1 MRPDNPWLRVPLA
14 DYEGHMAHVGQAALL
29 DAVFADAL
37 ADHRPRTVAVLGAA
51 GGNGFA
57 RLAAGPVERA
67 VAVDINPGYLEV
79 LQDRYAPQIPGLE
92 IVCGDIC
99 GAGVDFAP
107 VEYVHAALILE
118 YVDPVEAL
126 ARIRHWLVPD
136 GRLGVLIQ
144 LPGGAHVS
152 PSPYSSLSSLAG
164 DMRLYEESELL
175 ELATTAGFARTAR
188 QIHELPGGKRF
199 CALRF
204 RIGAPGP
211 KE

>member
-37 ADHRPRTVAVLGAA
+37 ADLRPRTVAVLGAA

-57 RLAAGPVERA
+57 HMAASPVERA
-67 VAVDINPGYLEV
+67 VAVDINPGYLEA
-79 LQDRYAPQIPGLE
+79 LRDRHAPQIPGLE

-99 GAGVDFAP
+99 DAGVDFAP

-118 YVDPVEAL
+118 YVDAVEAL

-136 GRLGVLIQ
+136 GHLGILIQ
-144 LPGGAHVS
+144 LPGGGHVS
-152 PSPYSSLSSLAG
+152 PSPYTSLSSLAG
-164 DMRLYEESELL
+164 DMHLCEESGLL
-175 ELATTAGFARTAR
+175 ELARSNGFEKMAR